1 MNSQT
6 FSQINSF
13 KPSILVV
20 NLFTMFLNGSST
32 LKEACAQRG
41 MRKSEANYVTYID
54 SMQSAI
60 NKNMM
65 ENVLPNWRNH

>member
-1 MNSQT
+1 
-6 FSQINSF
+6 
-13 KPSILVV
+13 
-20 NLFTMFLNGSST
+20 MFLNGSST